1 MIFWS
6 SFSRETFLS
15 IYTEK
20 EIRWIIELAVYLRAC
35 DGNFNDLDVCV
46 NNSYYHLHNPVSKRS
61 SKSFNCVDRM

>member
-6 SFSRETFLS
+6 SFSRETFRS

-20 EIRWIIELAVYLRAC
+20 EIRSIIELAVYLRAC

-46 NNSYYHLHNPVSKRS
+46 NNSYCHLHNPVSKRS